1 MRTYVL
7 TPDGKVTQLLD
18 NYATDVDQV
27 AACVRMCAR
36 FDALDVLPMLGVT
49 A

>member
-18 NYATDVDQV
+18 GYKTDAEQE
-27 AACVRMCAR
+27 AACARMCAR
-36 FDALDVLPMLGVT
+36 VDALDVLPMLGVT
-49 A
+49 E

>member
-18 NYATDVDQV
+18 VHDLAPEQVDACKRV
-27 AACVRMCAR
+27 CAAH
-36 FDALDVLPMLGVT
+36 DAVDVLPVLGVT

>member
-18 NYATDVDQV
+18 VTPLDDSQV
-27 AACVRMCAR
+27 EACKRVCAR
-36 FDALDVLPMLGVT
+36 FDALDLLPMLGVT
-49 A
+49 Q

>member
-18 NYATDVDQV
+18 GYTPAPEQV
-27 AACVRMCAR
+27 AACKRVCESH
-36 FDALDVLPMLGVT
+36 DAVDVLPMLGVT

>member
-18 NYATDVDQV
+18 NYMTDREQV
-27 AACVRMCAR
+27 EACARLCAR

>member
-1 MRTYVL
+1 MRSYVL
-7 TPDGKVTQLLD
+7 TPDGKVTQVLD
-18 NYATDVDQV
+18 LKPVGPDEVE
-27 AACVRMCAR
+27 ACKRMCAR

>member
-18 NYATDVDQV
+18 GYNTDAEQE

-36 FDALDVLPMLGVT
+36 FDALDVLPMLGVS